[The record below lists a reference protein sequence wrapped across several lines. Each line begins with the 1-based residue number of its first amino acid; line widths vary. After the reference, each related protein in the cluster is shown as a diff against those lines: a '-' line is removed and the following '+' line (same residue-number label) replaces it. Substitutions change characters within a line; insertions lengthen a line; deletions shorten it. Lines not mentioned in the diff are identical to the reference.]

1 MQLQMQKCAFE
12 QQKFA
17 LTFALFEQQMQMQKF
32 AFAFA
37 LLFALFEQQMQMQ
50 MQKFAFAIA
59 FALVVFLIQNLQHSL
74 SLRIMMMTNLRK
86 VCFAR
91 LLHYPNG

>member
-1 MQLQMQKCAFE
+1 MQKCAFE

-59 FALVVFLIQNLQHSL
+59 FALVVFLIQNLQHKQRSL
-74 SLRIMMMTNLRK
+74 VVQSDEDDKMWEKM
-86 VCFAR
+86 
-91 LLHYPNG
+91 